1 MAVNDAN
8 DETEVLLTEPAFGG
22 FPGGPQKS
30 SSAIGPSDE
39 DPEIEEV
46 LELHLEDLN
55 RILDDPTHRL
65 HDASQ
70 RVLSGAMK
78 PLTDAL
84 SKLTIPSP
92 QISDRQRRSFE
103 AIVSRFNDS
112 FSSNRPQVDRELFD
126 AIAADVLPSDD
137 LDDHREAPTVA
148 EVVQVADVKAHELL
162 VANLNT
168 LATIAASA
176 TDAAKEAKAANEIA
190 QKTLREAQTT
200 EMQAQAARAK
210 VETDQRRLER
220 TATATKWWTSACAL
234 LALAAVLVAI
244 FKPA

>member
-1 MAVNDAN
+1 MAVDDAN
-8 DETEVLLTEPAFGG
+8 DETEVLLDEPPFGG
-22 FPGGPQKS
+22 VRGRPQKS
-30 SSAIGPSDE
+30 SSAIGPSDK

-70 RVLSGAMK
+70 RVLSDAIK

-84 SKLTIPSP
+84 SKVTIAPP

-103 AIVSRFNDS
+103 AIVSRLNDS
-112 FSSNRPQVDRELFD
+112 FSSNRPQVERELFD
-126 AIAADVLPSDD
+126 AIAADVLPSGE

-162 VANLNT
+162 TANLET

-176 TDAAKEAKAANEIA
+176 TDAVNEAKAANEIA

-200 EMQAQAARAK
+200 QKQAQAARAK
-210 VETDQRRLER
+210 VETDQRRFER

-234 LALAAVLVAI
+234 LTLVAVLVAI